1 MQLAHRGKDVGLLN
15 LSSPLLS
22 RLVSRSDR
30 QCMVW
35 LAGPAQDGDTER
47 IDVWKQSSMQ
57 ELVSEKRLSRTVA
70 EIKVCIIHNK
80 FLFKK

>member
-1 MQLAHRGKDVGLLN
+1 MQLAHRGKEVGLLN
-15 LSSPLLS
+15 FSSPLLS

-47 IDVWKQSSMQ
+47 NEVWKQSSKQ
-57 ELVSEKRLSRTVA
+57 ELVSEKRFSRAVE
-70 EIKVCIIHNK
+70 EI
-80 FLFKK
+80 